1 MALFDEYFDGM
12 GLDEYQ
18 AAMAYKQKKYG
29 GGNGG
34 GNLGGQPHENY
45 GQPPAAFVP
54 PAVDQ
59 KFFNPPQQQFVAPPS
74 NERSHEQYLMDL
86 QNEQEA
92 AYLRDN
98 PPPVTVASLGGSP
111 LADPGFQVTGTDP
124 ATAGMAGPAYVAPV
138 KAAQPQGPSGIP
150 GLPGQPGYS
159 NIYPGPLEEVPIAMQ
174 MDPVTTAQRATIENP
189 YYTARA
195 YEIMM
200 NMDENRHL
208 GIYDVGDKYWPNYWD
223 ELVSGPIRAAAVYTG
238 TGTLPPAS
246 QFKNISNEYNPLINY
261 NWQQAF
267 PGYSY
272 EDFSSPR
279 FEPALRYH
287 PAQIQ
292 MGGITYPLA
301 RDDQAFILEQLGQTL
316 PEDPVA
322 AEAWQNYLQTLYGPT
337 GTGDERYGVQIGRY
351 PERVMGHEYG
361 HAIDPTVDTP
371 YGDALSR
378 IRTKAFA
385 DHFAAVE
392 EHANRKRAI
401 AAGFSPSPP
410 TIMSPGIEADTPFN
424 TLMANFPGY
433 GTGNQGWG
441 GDQEF
446 FAESMPLAGRLGL
459 DAIPPNLQRFYSP
472 FITNEY
478 DPVVRNIPYLYP
490 TSEPQPVMGW
500 VDPQRQFAGAWGWH
514 DQYADG
520 IIPEYTGNPDL
531 ARAQHLQQLEAN
543 QQKAT
548 TPYSPSKD

>member
-1 MALFDEYFDGM
+1 
-12 GLDEYQ
+12 
-18 AAMAYKQKKYG
+18 
-29 GGNGG
+29 
-34 GNLGGQPHENY
+34 
-45 GQPPAAFVP
+45 
-54 PAVDQ
+54 
-59 KFFNPPQQQFVAPPS
+59 
-74 NERSHEQYLMDL
+74 
-86 QNEQEA
+86 
-92 AYLRDN
+92 
-98 PPPVTVASLGGSP
+98 
-111 LADPGFQVTGTDP
+111 
-124 ATAGMAGPAYVAPV
+124 
-138 KAAQPQGPSGIP
+138 
-150 GLPGQPGYS
+150 
-159 NIYPGPLEEVPIAMQ
+159 
-174 MDPVTTAQRATIENP
+174 
-189 YYTARA
+189 
-195 YEIMM
+195 M

-223 ELVSGPIRAAAVYTG
+223 ELAGRAAAVYTG
-238 TGTLPPAS
+238 RSPLPPAS

-272 EDFSSPR
+272 EDFSSPG
-279 FEPALRYH
+279 FDPALRYH

-292 MGGITYPLA
+292 MGGITYPLS

-322 AEAWQNYLQTLYGPT
+322 AEKWQNYLQTLYGPT
-337 GTGDERYGVQIGRY
+337 GTGDERYGIQSGRY
-351 PERVMGHEYG
+351 PEQVMGHEYG

-371 YGDALSR
+371 YGDALGR

-433 GTGNQGWG
+433 GTGKRRLGNQSWG

-478 DPVVRNIPYLYP
+478 DPVVRNIPYVNP

-500 VDPQRQFAGAWGWH
+500 VDPQGLSSDRTAPFGYAF
-514 DQYADG
+514 QYAG
-520 IIPEYTGNPDL
+520 GTPEYKGNPHF
-531 ARAQHLQQLEAN
+531 ARAQFLQQLEAN

-548 TPYSPSKD
+548 TPYSP